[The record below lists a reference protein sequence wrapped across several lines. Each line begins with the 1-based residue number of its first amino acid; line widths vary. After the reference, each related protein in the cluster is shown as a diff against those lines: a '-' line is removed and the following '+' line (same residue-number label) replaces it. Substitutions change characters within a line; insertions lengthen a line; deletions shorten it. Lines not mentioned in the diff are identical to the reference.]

1 MAQLPLMRC
10 FTDAELRRGLA
21 AVIDGADRC
30 GTCSIHRR
38 VHHRGVT
45 AGHVFVQADVLD
57 VFLKGARLDDREIP
71 DGESDPAR

>member
-1 MAQLPLMRC
+1 MRC
-10 FTDAELRRGLA
+10 FTDEELRRGLA

-38 VHHRGVT
+38 VHYQGLES
-45 AGHVFVQADVLD
+45 HVFVQLDVLD
-57 VFLKGARLDDREIP
+57 VFLKGARLDDREMP